1 LKLDKIEFNVSAYAL
16 KNHVHLYFESKFVI
30 IIEITKI
37 YQFFLKIF
45 KICKGFFDLTKI
57 GFFLYKIME
66 KAYVLISCD
75 LGKEEDVLD
84 TLRSIKSVKEVHG
97 TFGAYDIIA
106 EVSSEN
112 AEELRKDISGKI
124 RKMPSIRSTLTLIG
138 I

>member
-1 LKLDKIEFNVSAYAL
+1 
-16 KNHVHLYFESKFVI
+16 
-30 IIEITKI
+30 
-37 YQFFLKIF
+37 
-45 KICKGFFDLTKI
+45 
-57 GFFLYKIME
+57 ME

-106 EVSSEN
+106 DVSSEN
-112 AEELRKDISGKI
+112 VEELRKDITGKI
-124 RKMPSIRSTLTLIG
+124 RKMPSIKATLTLIG